1 MASMELHRAAALAE
15 SLLAEHRLTGW
26 TFAFDRARVRAG
38 ACHHH
43 DRRITLSP
51 HLTRAHDEAQVRETL
66 LHEIAHALVGPR
78 HGHDGVWRARALAIG
93 STGRRCYPAGEQ
105 PVVPGRWQGRCAAGH
120 VVHRH
125 RRPTRVLVC
134 TRCRSRSTLD
144 RVLRWTRDGV
154 PVPDGELGPAVV
166 RVLAQLRAEATS
178 GHAGADDLSDNKP

>member
-1 MASMELHRAAALAE
+1 MGGMELHRAAALAHR
-15 SLLAEHRLTGW
+15 LLAEHGLAGW

-51 HLTRAHDEAQVRETL
+51 HLTRLHDETQVRETL

-78 HGHDGVWRARALAIG
+78 HGHDEVWRAQALAIG
-93 STGRRCYPAGEQ
+93 STGRRCYPAGEE
-105 PVVPGRWQGRCAAGH
+105 PAVPGRWQGRCVAGH

-134 TRCRSRSTLD
+134 TRCGQAPTLD
-144 RVLRWTRDGV
+144 RVLRWTHDGV
-154 PVPDGELGPAVV
+154 RVSERDLGPQVM
-166 RVLAQLRAEATS
+166 RVMGQLRAEHAT
-178 GHAGADDLSDNKP
+178 AGAGPGKQVNKP

>member
-1 MASMELHRAAALAE
+1 MELHRAAALAQT
-15 SLLAEHRLTGW
+15 LLAEHGLGGW

-51 HLTRAHDEAQVRETL
+51 HLTRAHDEGQVRETL

-78 HGHDGVWRARALAIG
+78 HGHDEVWRARALAIG
-93 STGRRCYPAGEQ
+93 STGRRCYPGE
-105 PVVPGRWQGRCAAGH
+105 PAVPGRWQGRCAGGH

-134 TRCRSRSTLD
+134 TRCRQVPTLD
-144 RVLRWTRDGV
+144 RVLRWTHDGV
-154 PVPDGELGPAVV
+154 PVPDRALGEQVV
-166 RVLAQLRAEATS
+166 RVLAELRARE
-178 GHAGADDLSDNKP
+178 GAPSSPSRRQ